1 MEVFLVQTGCRLNY
15 SENHLLAQQLRQAGH
30 TVVGDPRQ
38 AQIIVVNTCAVTA
51 AAAQKSRQLI
61 RSQHKANPA
70 ARIVA
75 TGCYTSLEPKTVA
88 QLPGVWKVAG
98 NADKDLLA
106 SLLEEWSSAFPDL
119 QSLERVHPTAS
130 PISPDPHA
138 RTRAFVKVQDGCHL
152 KCTFCIVTL
161 ARGDSRSKDP
171 DQIVRE
177 IQALTRDGYQ
187 EAVLTG
193 VHLGSYG
200 RHSAAGPPGGLPQL
214 VRRILAETEI
224 PRLRLSSLEPW
235 NVDAELFQCWA
246 EWPDRLCPHL
256 HLPLQAGTDPLL
268 ARMGRRCS
276 TASFAQLV
284 ESARRRIP
292 DLTITTDI
300 IVGFPGETDSEFA
313 QGLHFIAHMQ
323 FADAHVFPFSARA
336 GTRAATL
343 PHQVSKAVK
352 KARLRQVQTVVAAT
366 GREIRTGF
374 LNSVRP
380 VLWEGKG
387 QVLAAA
393 EGCLWNG
400 YTDNYLKVE
409 TVTASPVSLT
419 NRISQVRL
427 KALAGQVL
435 DGEVQPDF
443 QPDLPSRPVRLGSHG
458 QV

>member
-1 MEVFLVQTGCRLNY
+1 
-15 SENHLLAQQLRQAGH
+15 
-30 TVVGDPRQ
+30 
-38 AQIIVVNTCAVTA
+38 
-51 AAAQKSRQLI
+51 
-61 RSQHKANPA
+61 
-70 ARIVA
+70 
-75 TGCYTSLEPKTVA
+75 
-88 QLPGVWKVAG
+88 
-98 NADKDLLA
+98 
-106 SLLEEWSSAFPDL
+106 
-119 QSLERVHPTAS
+119 
-130 PISPDPHA
+130 
-138 RTRAFVKVQDGCHL
+138 
-152 KCTFCIVTL
+152 
-161 ARGDSRSKDP
+161 
-171 DQIVRE
+171 
-177 IQALTRDGYQ
+177 
-187 EAVLTG
+187 
-193 VHLGSYG
+193 
-200 RHSAAGPPGGLPQL
+200 
-214 VRRILAETEI
+214 
-224 PRLRLSSLEPW
+224 
-235 NVDAELFQCWA
+235 
-246 EWPDRLCPHL
+246 
-256 HLPLQAGTDPLL
+256 
-268 ARMGRRCS
+268 
-276 TASFAQLV
+276 
-284 ESARRRIP
+284 
-292 DLTITTDI
+292 
-300 IVGFPGETDSEFA
+300 VGFPGETDSEFA